1 MTQYSKSE
9 CEAAAAVAGM
19 TAGKAVEKSEA
30 LELVR
35 SSFGVTPDTSL
46 VDSEI
51 RRWFALFSPEAH
63 AEDLARKRR
72 AALFAMKALADWHPV
87 LIGPVLSG
95 AATTSDIPEIL
106 LRGNEKEVELFL
118 LSREIDFDVLSSA
131 MSARHNTVTLLTGA
145 LQTDIVITVSDRPK
159 YPRATTPD
167 SYQSPLEAAGKAEIS
182 ALEALL
188 LETISED

>member
-9 CEAAAAVAGM
+9 REAAAAVASM
-19 TAGKAVEKSEA
+19 TAGKALERNEA

-35 SSFGVTPDTSL
+35 TSFGVTPDGL
-46 VDSEI
+46 LIDEEI
-51 RRWFALFSPEAH
+51 RRWFALFSPESH

-72 AALFAMKALADWHPV
+72 AALLVMKALRDWYPF

-95 AATTSDIPEIL
+95 AATASDIPEIL

-118 LSREIDFDVLSSA
+118 LSREIDFDVLSSDTRN
-131 MSARHNTVTLLTGA
+131 RHNTITLVTSAMG
-145 LQTDIVITVSDRPK
+145 TDILITVSDRPK
-159 YPRATTPD
+159 YPRSTSPD
-167 SYQSPLEAAGKAEIS
+167 NLQHPVEAAGKADTN

-188 LETISED
+188 LQTNNED